1 MASPTGG
8 VSASELQSRSHEQLP
23 IDTTVV
29 DVDDSK
35 QKVDVEELGA
45 AEIVDA
51 LSSTAT
57 AHDEFTTTRKELW
70 SFYLYY
76 VVSPFAFNFPV
87 NVFRA
92 VVVAF
97 THVLTLGFSVVLCSR
112 EITVR
117 FFRVNIASVGTHLLF
132 SCIGLSGFNFGP
144 SQFQNLLYLAGYD
157 PSQAPFTTPCGDGDC
172 VLPYLGKIRDGEHPI
187 HRKTCRSAYP
197 DQWFSISKLDCAAYE
212 WHKFCHSGR
221 TFIVNRRMGGLRTME
236 VSTLPLRW

>member
-1 MASPTGG
+1 MVSPTGG
-8 VSASELQSRSHEQLP
+8 VSELQSRSHEQLP
-23 IDTTVV
+23 MDTKVV

-35 QKVDVEELGA
+35 QNVDVEELGA

-76 VVSPFAFNFPV
+76 VVSPFALNFLV
-87 NVFRA
+87 NGLRA
-92 VVVAF
+92 VVAF
-97 THVLTLGFSVVLCSR
+97 FAHVLTRGLSVVMCYR

-117 FFRVNIASVGTHLLF
+117 LFGVYIASVGTHLVF

-172 VLPYLGKIRDGEHPI
+172 VLPYLGKIRDGEI
-187 HRKTCRSAYP
+187 SIQRKKYRSACS
-197 DQWFSISKLDCAAYE
+197 DQWFSNSKLDCAAYE

-221 TFIVNRRMGGLRTME
+221 TVTVNRRMGGLWTME
-236 VSTLPLRW
+236 VSILPLRC